1 MAGAGV
7 GTGQDKPV
15 LISSTHPVDIHSLAS
30 LLQRSG
36 LSFQAAQAFALGQP
50 IELATDR
57 RALASMFSD
66 AIDQLR
72 AGRRA

>member
-1 MAGAGV
+1 MAGGGV
-7 GTGQDKPV
+7 GTGQV
-15 LISSTHPVDIHSLAS
+15 VISSTHPVDIHSLAS

-36 LSFQAAQAFALGQP
+36 ISFQAAQAFALGNP

-72 AGRRA
+72 AGRRG

>member
-7 GTGQDKPV
+7 GSGQDQPV
-15 LISSTHPVDIHSLAS
+15 TLSSTHLVNIHSLAS

-36 LSFQAAQAFALGQP
+36 ISFQSAQAFAQGQP
-50 IELATDR
+50 IELAADR
-57 RALASMFSD
+57 RALASILSD
-66 AIDQLR
+66 AIAQLR

>member
-1 MAGAGV
+1 MAGGGV
-7 GTGQDKPV
+7 GTGQDSPV
-15 LISSTHPVDIHSLAS
+15 IISSTHPVNIHSLAS

-50 IELATDR
+50 IELAADR

-66 AIDQLR
+66 AIAQLR

>member
-7 GTGQDKPV
+7 GSRQDKPV
-15 LISSTHPVDIHSLAS
+15 LISSTHPVDIHSLTS

-36 LSFQAAQAFALGQP
+36 ISFQAAQAFALGQP

-57 RALASMFSD
+57 RALASLFSD
-66 AIDQLR
+66 AIAQLR
-72 AGRRA
+72 GGRRA

>member
-7 GTGQDKPV
+7 GSGQDKPV
-15 LISSTHPVDIHSLAS
+15 MLSSTHPVDIHSLAS

-36 LSFQAAQAFALGQP
+36 ISFQAAQAFALGHP
-50 IELATDR
+50 IELAADR

-66 AIDQLR
+66 AIAQLR

>member
-7 GTGQDKPV
+7 GSGQDKPV
-15 LISSTHPVDIHSLAS
+15 MISSTHPVDIHSLAS

-36 LSFQAAQAFALGQP
+36 ISFQAAQAFALGNP

-66 AIDQLR
+66 AIDQLK

>member
-7 GTGQDKPV
+7 GSGQDKPV
-15 LISSTHPVDIHSLAS
+15 LISLTHPVDIHSLTS

-36 LSFQAAQAFALGQP
+36 ISFQAAQAFALGQP

-57 RALASMFSD
+57 RALASLFSD
-66 AIDQLR
+66 AIAQLR
-72 AGRRA
+72 GGRRA

>member
-7 GTGQDKPV
+7 GSGQDKPV
-15 LISSTHPVDIHSLAS
+15 MISSTYPVDIHSLAS

-36 LSFQAAQAFALGQP
+36 ISFQAAQAFALGQP

-66 AIDQLR
+66 AIEQLR